1 MLKIFLSRCV
11 ETFYKETECYGG
23 KRKPLR
29 PRHTMRQIA
38 ATRRGDKSPRLHC
51 CCDQSLALSLS
62 LRYVAQI
69 QTSLNLCDRSQ
80 RQNSVAAT
88 MIFTCHT
95 RRFVAATC
103 RGDMSQRFVA
113 SCVSALRWLEIYL
126 CGSYVGNRLTRGMLS
141 LTSSLD
147 ICLLLYLVCNFLENF
162 IHWWSVN
169 WITPYIP
176 DHPLLKRSKLV
187 KLFTGLML
195 RQKACWPWLR
205 WE

>member
-1 MLKIFLSRCV
+1 MRQIVATSRLVCTAATRLCV
-11 ETFYKETECYGG
+11 YFVAVICRTNSNQFEFV
-23 KRKPLR
+23 
-29 PRHTMRQIA
+29 RQIA
-38 ATRRGDKSPRLHC
+38 AT
-51 CCDQSLALSLS
+51 
-62 LRYVAQI
+62 
-69 QTSLNLCDRSQ
+69 
-80 RQNSVAAT
+80 NSVAAT

-113 SCVSALRWLEIYL
+113 SCVSAFRRWLEIYL

-162 IHWWSVN
+162 IHWCSVN